1 MYSFFFPVQWN
12 VHVVEGA
19 RTATVGPRYKLHIR
33 DNKTTRWNKPGFQKN
48 TTVYHT
54 WNMFTGTVMQVRNKP
69 LHHFSTVILAS
80 VTCNRNLSVPPC
92 LGFQQQGKLFL
103 IFFLCQSFL
112 WNLGGGDITTCSHS
126 WNDLE
131 DWWNSILQQYHLSCD
146 WFFPSLPAF
155 CHAAIVM
162 PRGRAFTHRWNTFI

>member
-1 MYSFFFPVQWN
+1 MCGMPFKGKELMYSFFFPVQWN

-103 IFFLCQSFL
+103 IFFLCQSFCGIWEEATL
-112 WNLGGGDITTCSHS
+112 PPAPIPEMISKTGGILYYNNIT
-126 WNDLE
+126 
-131 DWWNSILQQYHLSCD
+131 
-146 WFFPSLPAF
+146 
-155 CHAAIVM
+155 
-162 PRGRAFTHRWNTFI
+162 